1 MEEQGK
7 QQEIEIEEVT
17 VQENVIAVRD
27 LVPMRAAMDDSMERI
42 ADMKDQ
48 FSQTIDPIL
57 RMYNA
62 AMCATT
68 ARLEIIEDEFKYR
81 KLRCP
86 IHHID
91 TRLKSAKSILGKLQ
105 KKDLDLT
112 LSAACNNIYDI
123 AGIRVVCSY
132 IKDVYLIRDR
142 LMAQDD
148 IMIMQIK
155 DYIETPKE
163 NGYRSLHMVIRVPV
177 YFMNKKQL
185 VPVELQIRTLAMD
198 LWASLEHDIKYKCL
212 YQAETEDFSEELKEC
227 SRLIYEAEEKM
238 EIMNRTLEAKPEA
251 RAKKGKQ
258 NPVEK
263 EWAAV
268 VKAEERFLRHAMPA
282 RTAGWQEKITRYVP
296 QKLEATLHTAFYKA
310 FELIFDK
317 GTPVIE
323 KTCQKE
329 KKEQNY
335 KINAYTAEVRDTRHA
350 LRAFGREAGASRN
363 LNLAVSAVEG
373 VGMGFLG
380 LGLPDIPLFLGVL
393 LKSIYEVAL
402 SYGYTYDTQE
412 EQIFILKLIET
423 ALSHGEQLAQNNMEL
438 NLWMREERTFSISR
452 NEQIRRTSD
461 ALARELLY
469 LKFVQGLPVVGMVGG
484 VSDMVY
490 QKRISD
496 YASIKYKR
504 RFLETK
510 RKTGEEKRHP
520 AG

>member
-1 MEEQGK
+1 
-7 QQEIEIEEVT
+7 
-17 VQENVIAVRD
+17 
-27 LVPMRAAMDDSMERI
+27 MRE
-42 ADMKDQ
+42 
-48 FSQTIDPIL
+48 
-57 RMYNA
+57 
-62 AMCATT
+62 
-68 ARLEIIEDEFKYR
+68 
-81 KLRCP
+81 
-86 IHHID
+86 
-91 TRLKSAKSILGKLQ
+91 
-105 KKDLDLT
+105 
-112 LSAACNNIYDI
+112 
-123 AGIRVVCSY
+123 
-132 IKDVYLIRDR
+132 
-142 LMAQDD
+142 
-148 IMIMQIK
+148 
-155 DYIETPKE
+155 
-163 NGYRSLHMVIRVPV
+163 
-177 YFMNKKQL
+177 
-185 VPVELQIRTLAMD
+185 
-198 LWASLEHDIKYKCL
+198 
-212 YQAETEDFSEELKEC
+212 
-227 SRLIYEAEEKM
+227 
-238 EIMNRTLEAKPEA
+238 
-251 RAKKGKQ
+251 KQ

-335 KINAYTAEVRDTRHA
+335 KINAYAAEVRDTRHA

-373 VGMGFLG
+373 VGMGFFG

-461 ALARELLY
+461 ALAWSVWSVEFLIWFIRSASAIMQQLNIKDVFLRQRGRPGKKRDIRQDKFADGMQKGKPLFGFPFCDNI
-469 LKFVQGLPVVGMVGG
+469 LKNMNQVIHVIETDIPFQNQIFQISRQGIKPVADLGRYIRCHKIT
-484 VSDMVY
+484 SLFH
-490 QKRISD
+490 IS
-496 YASIKYKR
+496 
-504 RFLETK
+504 
-510 RKTGEEKRHP
+510 EKV
-520 AG
+520 

>member
-1 MEEQGK
+1 
-7 QQEIEIEEVT
+7 
-17 VQENVIAVRD
+17 
-27 LVPMRAAMDDSMERI
+27 MRE
-42 ADMKDQ
+42 
-48 FSQTIDPIL
+48 
-57 RMYNA
+57 
-62 AMCATT
+62 
-68 ARLEIIEDEFKYR
+68 
-81 KLRCP
+81 
-86 IHHID
+86 
-91 TRLKSAKSILGKLQ
+91 
-105 KKDLDLT
+105 
-112 LSAACNNIYDI
+112 
-123 AGIRVVCSY
+123 
-132 IKDVYLIRDR
+132 
-142 LMAQDD
+142 
-148 IMIMQIK
+148 
-155 DYIETPKE
+155 
-163 NGYRSLHMVIRVPV
+163 
-177 YFMNKKQL
+177 
-185 VPVELQIRTLAMD
+185 
-198 LWASLEHDIKYKCL
+198 
-212 YQAETEDFSEELKEC
+212 
-227 SRLIYEAEEKM
+227 
-238 EIMNRTLEAKPEA
+238 
-251 RAKKGKQ
+251 KQ

-335 KINAYTAEVRDTRHA
+335 KINAYAAEVRDTRHA

-363 LNLAVSAVEG
+363 
-373 VGMGFLG
+373 

-438 NLWMREERTFSISR
+438 NLWMREERTFSVSR

-461 ALARELLY
+461 ALAGELLY

-496 YASIKYKR
+496 YAAVKYKR

>member
-1 MEEQGK
+1 M
-7 QQEIEIEEVT
+7 
-17 VQENVIAVRD
+17 
-27 LVPMRAAMDDSMERI
+27 
-42 ADMKDQ
+42 
-48 FSQTIDPIL
+48 
-57 RMYNA
+57 
-62 AMCATT
+62 
-68 ARLEIIEDEFKYR
+68 
-81 KLRCP
+81 
-86 IHHID
+86 
-91 TRLKSAKSILGKLQ
+91 
-105 KKDLDLT
+105 
-112 LSAACNNIYDI
+112 
-123 AGIRVVCSY
+123 
-132 IKDVYLIRDR
+132 
-142 LMAQDD
+142 
-148 IMIMQIK
+148 
-155 DYIETPKE
+155 
-163 NGYRSLHMVIRVPV
+163 
-177 YFMNKKQL
+177 
-185 VPVELQIRTLAMD
+185 
-198 LWASLEHDIKYKCL
+198 
-212 YQAETEDFSEELKEC
+212 
-227 SRLIYEAEEKM
+227 
-238 EIMNRTLEAKPEA
+238 
-251 RAKKGKQ
+251 KGKQ

-296 QKLEATLHTAFYKA
+296 QKLETTLHTAFYKA
-310 FELIFDK
+310 FELIFDR

-323 KTCQKE
+323 KTYQRE
-329 KKEQNY
+329 KKEKNY

-350 LRAFGREAGASRN
+350 LRAFGREAGASRK

-373 VGMGFLG
+373 VGMGFFG

-461 ALARELLY
+461 ALAGELLY

-496 YASIKYKR
+496 YAM
-504 RFLETK
+504 
-510 RKTGEEKRHP
+510 
-520 AG
+520 

>member
-1 MEEQGK
+1 
-7 QQEIEIEEVT
+7 
-17 VQENVIAVRD
+17 
-27 LVPMRAAMDDSMERI
+27 MRE
-42 ADMKDQ
+42 
-48 FSQTIDPIL
+48 
-57 RMYNA
+57 
-62 AMCATT
+62 
-68 ARLEIIEDEFKYR
+68 
-81 KLRCP
+81 
-86 IHHID
+86 
-91 TRLKSAKSILGKLQ
+91 
-105 KKDLDLT
+105 
-112 LSAACNNIYDI
+112 
-123 AGIRVVCSY
+123 
-132 IKDVYLIRDR
+132 
-142 LMAQDD
+142 
-148 IMIMQIK
+148 
-155 DYIETPKE
+155 
-163 NGYRSLHMVIRVPV
+163 
-177 YFMNKKQL
+177 
-185 VPVELQIRTLAMD
+185 
-198 LWASLEHDIKYKCL
+198 
-212 YQAETEDFSEELKEC
+212 
-227 SRLIYEAEEKM
+227 
-238 EIMNRTLEAKPEA
+238 
-251 RAKKGKQ
+251 KQ

-323 KTCQKE
+323 KTYQRE

-373 VGMGFLG
+373 VGMGFFG

-438 NLWMREERTFSISR
+438 NLWMREERTLSISR

-461 ALARELLY
+461 ALAGELLY

-496 YASIKYKR
+496 YAAVKYKR

>member
-1 MEEQGK
+1 
-7 QQEIEIEEVT
+7 
-17 VQENVIAVRD
+17 
-27 LVPMRAAMDDSMERI
+27 MRE
-42 ADMKDQ
+42 
-48 FSQTIDPIL
+48 
-57 RMYNA
+57 
-62 AMCATT
+62 
-68 ARLEIIEDEFKYR
+68 
-81 KLRCP
+81 
-86 IHHID
+86 
-91 TRLKSAKSILGKLQ
+91 
-105 KKDLDLT
+105 
-112 LSAACNNIYDI
+112 
-123 AGIRVVCSY
+123 
-132 IKDVYLIRDR
+132 
-142 LMAQDD
+142 
-148 IMIMQIK
+148 
-155 DYIETPKE
+155 
-163 NGYRSLHMVIRVPV
+163 
-177 YFMNKKQL
+177 
-185 VPVELQIRTLAMD
+185 
-198 LWASLEHDIKYKCL
+198 
-212 YQAETEDFSEELKEC
+212 
-227 SRLIYEAEEKM
+227 
-238 EIMNRTLEAKPEA
+238 
-251 RAKKGKQ
+251 KQ

-335 KINAYTAEVRDTRHA
+335 KINAYAAEVRDTRHA

-373 VGMGFLG
+373 VGMGFFG

-438 NLWMREERTFSISR
+438 
-452 NEQIRRTSD
+452 
-461 ALARELLY
+461 Y

-496 YASIKYKR
+496 YAAVKYKR